1 MKFEPDGEIQPMVSS
16 MPALAFSETEVG
28 PKKKLRIAEK
38 ESSFQGFASVG
49 LRKHGYESRLL
60 ES

>member
-1 MKFEPDGEIQPMVSS
+1 MVSS